1 MWKARADCS
10 WRFKKH
16 GRVLEWRGKGNPAM
30 GEIARSQT
38 IKKPPMSINPLCVNG
53 QYTRAQHQGSQHS
66 KILQLA
72 SHPLSLSCVVLSE
85 LLKLLKLWFLP
96 QETVGSSSP
105 QNKTKWENYEKQ
117 PTHGTFWVFKHGSCC
132 VFVEWAIC
140 WVFSLWGRNV
150 KMKSV

>member
-1 MWKARADCS
+1 MWKVCAVCD

-16 GRVLEWRGKGNPAM
+16 GRDMEHWGKVNAVMEGV
-30 GEIARSQT
+30 ARSQT

-53 QYTRAQHQGSQHS
+53 HVTRAQHQWNKHS
-66 KILQLA
+66 EIPQLA

-85 LLKLLKLWFLP
+85 LLKLLKVPFLP

-140 WVFSLWGRNV
+140 WVFSLWGRYV